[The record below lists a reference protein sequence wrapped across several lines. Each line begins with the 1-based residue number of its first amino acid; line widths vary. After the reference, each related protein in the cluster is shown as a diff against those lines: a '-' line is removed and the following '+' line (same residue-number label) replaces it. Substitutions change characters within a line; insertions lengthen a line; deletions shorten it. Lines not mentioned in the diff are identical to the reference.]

1 MSANGPVRKFR
12 SIPTEEDSTPSLQPV
27 ANAKRQSADNRRESQ
42 QKPLGDRIGLTIT
55 GIKNASSESRKNAT
69 GNATGMILNID
80 RGSSITTPNG
90 EQRIDGKANA
100 VSWASIQ

>member
-42 QKPLGDRIGLTIT
+42 QKPLGERIGLTIT
-55 GIKNASSESRKNAT
+55 GIKNASSESRK
-69 GNATGMILNID
+69 NATGMILNID